1 MRREGHF
8 GRENSTCRVW
18 QLETTRCSGY
28 FNVVVLKHEVGKKEG
43 KEGERTR
50 DETGQLC
57 TGLILTFASY
67 AKTWRFYVVSETE
80 ES

>member
-1 MRREGHF
+1 M
-8 GRENSTCRVW
+8 
-18 QLETTRCSGY
+18 
-28 FNVVVLKHEVGKKEG
+28 VLKHEVGKKEG

-50 DETGQLC
+50 DEAGQLH